1 MINKLFFKPTEKHEH
16 LLGIKDIVNPTNE
29 EIAALVKGIYL
40 TDKSQNGSTPD
51 LSLREAKRRGNLII
65 TDDPIERNKRHVSV
79 NNQLLGYVYIV
90 HEGIPWPHCS
100 DVNYLLAAD
109 TGYRIKEFIHLREM
123 IEANQV
129 VPVEKFEQFSDQ
141 FIGLSLLTDD
151 YLTIKLSCWFRFE
164 TWIETFRAYF
174 KYAPTL

>member
-1 MINKLFFKPTEKHEH
+1 MFLLIVNIAMINKLFFKPTEKHEH

-51 LSLREAKRRGNLII
+51 LSLREAKRRSNLII

-90 HEGIPWPHCS
+90 HEGIP
-100 DVNYLLAAD
+100 
-109 TGYRIKEFIHLREM
+109 
-123 IEANQV
+123 
-129 VPVEKFEQFSDQ
+129 
-141 FIGLSLLTDD
+141 
-151 YLTIKLSCWFRFE
+151 
-164 TWIETFRAYF
+164 
-174 KYAPTL
+174 